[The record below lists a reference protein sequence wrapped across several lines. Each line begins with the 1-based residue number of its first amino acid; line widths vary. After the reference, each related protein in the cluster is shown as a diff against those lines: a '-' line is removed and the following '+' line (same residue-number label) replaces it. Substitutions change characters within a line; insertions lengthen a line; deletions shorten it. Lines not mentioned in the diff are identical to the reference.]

1 MATLAKIV
9 EVNSQPESSMLLN
22 VVVPADLFKRADEIT
37 KKIARRA
44 FELFEDNGRTPGRDL
59 DDWFKAEAEMLQ
71 PIRIDL
77 AEANGNMTLRAEVPG
92 FTAKELEVTVEPQ
105 RVTITGKRETKEEHK
120 DKKTVYTETSSNEVL
135 RVIGLPASVNAEK
148 AAATLKDGVLELEIP
163 KAVPPKEI
171 EISKKV

>member
-1 MATLAKIV
+1 MATLAKI
-9 EVNSQPESSMLLN
+9 EVSSKPESSMLLN
-22 VVVPADLFKRADEIT
+22 LVAPADLFKRADEMT
-37 KKIARRA
+37 EKIARRA
-44 FELFEDNGRTPGRDL
+44 FEMFEDNGRTPGRDL
-59 DDWFKAEAEMLQ
+59 DDWFKAEAEMLR

-92 FTAKELEVTVEPQ
+92 FTAKELEVAVEPQ

-120 DKKTVYTETSSNEVL
+120 DRKTVYTETSSNEVL

-163 KAVPPKEI
+163 KAVPPREI
-171 EISKKV
+171 EK